1 MGIKNSASIYQE
13 LLPSKNEYIKHCKT
27 VRHSNP
33 WRDEKN
39 PNQKLTAKYWGPSV
53 LRPARFPHIE
63 AALICCICCWS
74 CWAIRFCS
82 LSFCVSANFTTMG
95 EEQPCKQQFKQLHTC
110 YPQQSQKHWIKTQS
124 LEAVPSSSMHTYR
137 HIYMHSNNTFH
148 QRLKILFAFNS
159 ILYFGIFFTNEVSIS
174 NSENRTKQTQR
185 SRSSFCEETRDCTC
199 PSLSFLVPETP

>member
-1 MGIKNSASIYQE
+1 MTAHNTISAFSSTKWI
-13 LLPSKNEYIKHCKT
+13 LSTRSFLKMNILNTAKT

-33 WRDEKN
+33 RGDEKN

-110 YPQQSQKHWIKTQS
+110 YPQQSQKYWFKTHWNHSPPPLCI
-124 LEAVPSSSMHTYR
+124 HIDI
-137 HIYMHSNNTFH
+137 HIYIETEHFIKGSKSC
-148 QRLKILFAFNS
+148 LLLILFC
-159 ILYFGIFFTNEVSIS
+159 ILVF
-174 NSENRTKQTQR
+174 
-185 SRSSFCEETRDCTC
+185 
-199 PSLSFLVPETP
+199 SLQMKFLSPTLKLEQNKHKGPGAVFVKKHTTALVLSAP